1 MARKIDWDNAA
12 KKVEGISNTIDIIMR
27 NRLFIAFFLVVD
39 GITFIMNPEAT
50 LPEMAKNIMLLVI
63 LAAAGILITNL
74 AAKTRDIKTIVI
86 STIVIILGIIF
97 YFYPDLISAYLQLL
111 LALFII
117 YDGAT
122 NIANALNLNRL
133 LKFNQTIAEKYNKII
148 NRKQTDEKKLAQQ
161 EKFKDVDDS
170 VNGELEQQKKKLVA
184 PLKSIIGKTSKSSRL
199 YIVANVASVIL
210 GIILLVFPGV
220 SMTIWGLIFL
230 YTGLPNL
237 LAAIKSMELVMK
249 IKNRQFKQILSDL
262 ESGDE
267 QKQDNT
273 DVEPKKTNSNN
284 KKNKQTNVNTK
295 PKKTNPGRKKQ

>member
-237 LAAIKSMELVMK
+237 LAAIKSMELVTK

>member
-237 LAAIKSMELVMK
+237 LAAIKSMELVTK

-273 DVEPKKTNSNN
+273 DVEPKKTNPND
-284 KKNKQTNVNTK
+284 KKNKQAGVDTK
-295 PKKTNPGRKKQ
+295 SKKTNPGRKKQ

>member
-237 LAAIKSMELVMK
+237 LAAIKSMELVTK

-295 PKKTNPGRKKQ
+295 PKKTNPGRKK

>member
-1 MARKIDWDNAA
+1 MAKKIDWDNAA

-74 AAKTRDIKTIVI
+74 AAKTRDIKTII
-86 STIVIILGIIF
+86 LSIIVIILGIIF

-117 YDGAT
+117 YDGVT
-122 NIANALNLNRL
+122 NIANALNLNKL

-148 NRKQTDEKKLAQQ
+148 NRKQPVEKKLAQQ

-184 PLKSIIGKTSKSSRL
+184 PLKSIIGKTNKSSRL
-199 YIVANVASVIL
+199 YIVANAASVIL

-237 LAAIKSMELVMK
+237 LAAIKSMELVAK

-262 ESGDE
+262 ESGGE
-267 QKQDNT
+267 QKQDDT
-273 DVEPKKTNSNN
+273 DAKNKRASVDAKPKKTNSS
-284 KKNKQTNVNTK
+284 
-295 PKKTNPGRKKQ
+295 RKK